1 MGNLHIHKG
10 NLAGIHSGHT
20 DKGMNVADLSLG
32 GHLVFLPV
40 YEATPPQLLIHR
52 RLSGNSFS
60 GPDETEASRVVP
72 QMQRG
77 ISPPVMSSN
86 TLAFHFHFVSSCLA
100 CKMRTWEL
108 SPLAAL
114 FSPSV

>member
-20 DKGMNVADLSLG
+20 DKGMNAADLSLG
-32 GHLVFLPV
+32 GHLVFLPE
-40 YEATPPQLLIHR
+40 YKAAPPQLPTPG
-52 RLSGNSFS
+52 RLSGDSFS

-72 QMQRG
+72 QMPRG

-86 TLAFHFHFVSSCLA
+86 TLATFTLCHPV
-100 CKMRTWEL
+100 
-108 SPLAAL
+108 
-114 FSPSV
+114 